1 MGSVPCRLPGKVVSS
16 SPEQAPIGHKSG
28 TNDTIRAQILARK
41 RLFDRHPQLSL
52 QLRFHH
58 EIEVR
63 TLGPLCAD
71 KNLVECDDALRFGSF
86 NVSKLTNDEIKRL
99 AGNHAHHC
107 QIIVFDETDRAALK
121 QSLSHYLTTLRI
133 SQEIDD
139 RLIKSVQRS
148 AWWRKRIHRHRR
160 TALASVRRRIGMA
173 NLRHS
178 YIDRYTLESFRR
190 LEIRKRQYLEETVL
204 QNETGQTRTLAEFY
218 DSSVSNPRIR
228 RIELINRLNG
238 IDEWA
243 RENGDAGFM
252 VTLTAPSSMHRYA
265 GKGARLN
272 PNFDGSDPRSVQI
285 YLRKLWADARSHLDK
300 QGISF
305 YGLRVAEPHADG
317 TPHWHMVL
325 YTRPHNVADLKQ
337 TLNTFALRK
346 NGTERGAKKHRITF
360 TDEDKTKGSLVVYAV
375 KYISKNVDGHGM
387 VEDEHGKP
395 IESYVENATAWSR
408 TYGIRQFQFI
418 GEPPITIWRDLRRL
432 RDPLPGQPT
441 LEPLRKAARDGDYHT
456 YLKLMG
462 GMGGRK
468 VRPVKRVPSN
478 IDHETGEIL
487 SGTEMVLAT
496 FLSCDNVLTIVRS
509 AQWTIQQAR
518 NAPSPRE
525 NRSLHGAEGPI
536 AVGEANAEA
545 LGLVSITVPTEKT
558 QMHKQTPEE
567 RPPP

>member
-1 MGSVPCRLPGKVVSS
+1 M
-16 SPEQAPIGHKSG
+16 G
-28 TNDTIRAQILARK
+28 TNGTTRAQIFARE
-41 RLFDRHPQLSL
+41 RLFDRHPQLSR

-63 TLGPLCAD
+63 TIGPRRAD
-71 KNLVECDDALRFGSF
+71 KNLFECDDALRFGSL
-86 NVSKLTNDEIKRL
+86 NVSKLNNDEIKEL
-99 AGNHAHHC
+99 ADNHARRC
-107 QIIVFDETDRAALK
+107 QIIVFDEPDRTALK

-133 SQEIDD
+133 SQDVD
-139 RLIKSVQRS
+139 NRLINSVQRS
-148 AWWRKRIHRHRR
+148 AWWRKRIQRHRNI
-160 TALASVRRRIGMA
+160 ALASVRRRIGMA
-173 NLRHS
+173 NLGHS

-190 LEIRKRQYLEETVL
+190 IEIRKRQYLEQTVL
-204 QNETGQTRTLAEFY
+204 QNETGQTRTLAEFH

-243 RENGDAGFM
+243 HENGDVGFM
-252 VTLTAPSSMHRYA
+252 VTLTAPSAMHRY
-265 GKGARLN
+265 GQKGARLN

-305 YGLRVAEPHADG
+305 YGVRVAEPHADG

-325 YTRPHNVADLKQ
+325 YTQPRNVADLKQ
-337 TLNTFALRK
+337 TLSTFALRK
-346 NGTERGAKKHRITF
+346 NGTERDAEKHRITF
-360 TDEDKTKGSLVVYAV
+360 TDEDKTKGRLVVYAV

-387 VEDEHGKP
+387 VDDELGKP

-418 GEPPITIWRDLRRL
+418 GEPPITIWRDLRKL
-432 RDPLPGQPT
+432 VDPLLGQPI
-441 LEPLRKAARDGDYHT
+441 LEPIRKAAREGDYFT

-487 SGTEMVLAT
+487 TGTDVVLAN

-509 AQWTIQQAR
+509 AQWTIQQAL
-518 NAPSPRE
+518 NVPPPPE
-525 NRSLHGAEGPI
+525 NRSLHAI
-536 AVGEANAEA
+536 APRSGGTDCRWRGECRSPWKFFTN
-545 LGLVSITVPTEKT
+545 K
-558 QMHKQTPEE
+558 
-567 RPPP
+567 